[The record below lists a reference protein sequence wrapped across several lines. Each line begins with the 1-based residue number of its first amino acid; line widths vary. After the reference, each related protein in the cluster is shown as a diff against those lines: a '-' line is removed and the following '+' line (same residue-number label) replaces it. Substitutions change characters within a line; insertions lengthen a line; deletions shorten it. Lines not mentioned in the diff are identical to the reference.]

1 MNRKKSVWGKRAF
14 IAGFVILTSLCWC
27 PWAYGHIT
35 GRTLSIPT
43 WAVWAYVC
51 AAALFV
57 LEWVFLFAS
66 GLAVDDEDLPG
77 IISDLEAVGADES
90 GDGEG
95 E

>member
-1 MNRKKSVWGKRAF
+1 MDRKRGVRGKRAF

-35 GRTLSIPT
+35 GRALAIPA
-43 WAVWAYVC
+43 WAVGAYIC

-57 LEWVFLFAS
+57 LEWIFLFFS
-66 GLAVDDEDLPG
+66 GMAVNDEQMKQ
-77 IISDLEAVGADES
+77 IISDLEAVGSD
-90 GDGEG
+90 DGEG

>member
-1 MNRKKSVWGKRAF
+1 MSNKKSVWGKRAF

-43 WAVWAYVC
+43 WAIGAYIC

-57 LEWVFLFAS
+57 LEWAFLFVS
-66 GLAVDDEDLPG
+66 GMAISDEDLPK
-77 IISDLEAVGADES
+77 IISDLKAVSD
-90 GDGEG
+90 DGEDD
-95 E
+95 